1 MNYKL
6 KNVAIATFA
15 AVLVVLSMTS
25 GHVAFAYN
33 SKFTEMFSN
42 SGNNQETRQDCGNFC
57 TVTSSNTI
65 TSGSSGLT
73 TPSPSPTPTSLLL
86 LGGFDCL
93 GDQVVGLDG
102 SLETNTHSPV
112 AGATITFTGFNRD
125 AGQTIPIHLAFPAFP
140 MDVVTNSDGC
150 YQVQLTSQDSQLLG
164 TSFSNITAHY
174 AGSAA
179 FGASDSNT
187 ITPEQLEPGG

>member
-1 MNYKL
+1 MRD
-6 KNVAIATFA
+6 IGITTF
-15 AVLVVLSMTS
+15 VTLLVLSMTLGS
-25 GHVAFAYN
+25 GHVVLAHNDKY
-33 SKFTEMFSN
+33 TRDFSN
-42 SGNNQETRQDCGNFC
+42 SGNNQETQQECGNSC

-65 TSGSSGLT
+65 SSGSSGLT
-73 TPSPSPTPTSLLL
+73 TPPPSPTPTSLLL
-86 LGGFDCL
+86 LGGTDCL
-93 GDQVVGLDG
+93 GDQVTGLDG
-102 SLETNTHSPV
+102 FLRTNTESPV

-140 MDVVTNSDGC
+140 MDVVTNAAGC